1 MTDTFDQ
8 FRDWDAAYVLGMLT
22 SDERHAYERHLT
34 TCPTCSAAVAELAG
48 LPGILS
54 VLTPT
59 EAVGL
64 EKVTNTD
71 QLLATDLVPRL
82 ASSVRRSRRM
92 ARVRTSV
99 TFALAAAIAIAG
111 ILIGTVNVPND
122 SVGNST
128 ASQSTASQ
136 NPGQA
141 MDQVVA
147 GGLTAELAVSPKGWG
162 TRFDWSCTYPEGAW
176 EADGAN
182 ASYDLVVT
190 TSSGKQ
196 IVVATWAATQG
207 SAKGLVA
214 STSTQAT
221 DIRSVAIRHS
231 GDDSDL
237 VRTNL

>member
-8 FRDWDAAYVLGMLT
+8 FRDWDAAYVLGMLS

-54 VLTPT
+54 VLTST
-59 EAVGL
+59 EAVAL
-64 EKVTNTD
+64 EKVTNPD
-71 QLLATDLVPRL
+71 QLLASDLVPRL

-92 ARVRTSV
+92 TRVRTSV

-111 ILIGTVNVPND
+111 ILIGTFNVPIG
-122 SVGNST
+122 SVGT

-136 NPGQA
+136 TSGQA
-141 MDQVVA
+141 MDQLVA
-147 GGLTAELAVSPKGWG
+147 GGLKAELAVSPKGWG
-162 TRFDWSCTYPEGAW
+162 TRFDWSCTYPEEAW

-182 ASYDLVVT
+182 ATYDLVVT

-196 IVVATWAATQG
+196 IVVATWAATEG
-207 SAKGLVA
+207 SANGLVA
-214 STSTQAT
+214 STSTKAT

-237 VRTNL
+237 ARTNL